1 MDILAPAIG
10 SLDSLWVIY
19 LVLVLRLVFWFLV
32 SIQRFFPRFFH
43 QSQCNI
49 CPRTLQRTKRGEPL
63 RHVITNGT
71 LSAFANFTGSGVT
84 IGLVLAMII
93 SKSQRYKK

>member
-1 MDILAPAIG
+1 M
-10 SLDSLWVIY
+10 SLRMV
-19 LVLVLRLVFWFLV
+19 
-32 SIQRFFPRFFH
+32 P
-43 QSQCNI
+43 
-49 CPRTLQRTKRGEPL
+49 
-63 RHVITNGT
+63 

>member
-1 MDILAPAIG
+1 MQ
-10 SLDSLWVIY
+10 Y
-19 LVLVLRLVFWFLV
+19 L
-32 SIQRFFPRFFH
+32 SE
-43 QSQCNI
+43 NI
-49 CPRTLQRTKRGEPL
+49 AAHEAGEPL